1 MAMVRPSQKLEELR
15 SNMLGTEFES
25 RKNKVFRTTDQG
37 GTVVVKEFSDSE
49 AASKEFSILTRCSA
63 RSLPVPRPLSI
74 HTRAIIME
82 CLPGGTVA
90 EALDS
95 VWLNERPISADEEA
109 TLRNIADGLGEW
121 LASYHALFEFGL
133 TRGDAIMK
141 NFLVSG
147 NRIVGIDFEE
157 ASEEDVIRDL
167 GEMCSSIISMHPMF
181 TVDKFAFCRRLSE
194 RYFVLTG
201 AERDAD
207 LSTATAKAL
216 RHYASFRIDGGE
228 LAARAAVIESDGLFS

>member
-1 MAMVRPSQKLEELR
+1 MAMVRVGPKLEELR

-25 RKNKVFRTTDQG
+25 RKNRVFRATDQG
-37 GTVVVKEFSDSE
+37 TTVVVKEFSDSE
-49 AASKEFSILTRCSA
+49 TASKEFSILTRCYA
-63 RSLPVPRPLSI
+63 RSLPVPRPVSI
-74 HTRAIIME
+74 HTRAIVME
-82 CLPGGTVA
+82 CLPGGTVV

-95 VWLNERPISADEEA
+95 AWLSEGPISADEEA
-109 TLRNIADGLGEW
+109 KLRDIADGLGEW
-121 LASYHALFEFGL
+121 LARYHALFEFGL

-147 NRIVGIDFEE
+147 GRIVGVDFEE

-167 GEMCSSIISMHPMF
+167 GEMCSSILSMHPMF
-181 TVDKFAFCRRLSE
+181 TVDKFAFCRRLSK
-194 RYFVLTG
+194 RYFALTRT
-201 AERDAD
+201 ERDAD

-216 RHYASFRIDGGE
+216 RHYASFRVDGGE

>member
-1 MAMVRPSQKLEELR
+1 MVMAGSKLEELR

-25 RKNKVFRTTDQG
+25 RKNRVFRATDQG
-37 GTVVVKEFSDSE
+37 KIVVVKEFSDSE
-49 AASKEFSILTRCSA
+49 AASKEFSILTRCYA
-63 RSLPVPRPLSI
+63 RSLPVPRPMSI
-74 HTRAIIME
+74 HTRAVVME
-82 CLPGGTVA
+82 SLSGETVA

-95 VWLNERPISADEEA
+95 VWLRDGPTSADEGA
-109 TLRNIADGLGEW
+109 KLLDIADGLGEW
-121 LASYHALFEFGL
+121 LAGYHALFEFGL
-133 TRGDAIMK
+133 TRGDATMK

-147 NRIVGIDFEE
+147 DRIVGIDFEE
-157 ASEEDVIRDL
+157 SSEEDVIRDL
-167 GEMCSSIISMHPMF
+167 GEMCSSILSMHPMF

-216 RHYASFRIDGGE
+216 KHYASFRIDGGE
-228 LAARAAVIESDGLFS
+228 LVARAAVIESDGLFS